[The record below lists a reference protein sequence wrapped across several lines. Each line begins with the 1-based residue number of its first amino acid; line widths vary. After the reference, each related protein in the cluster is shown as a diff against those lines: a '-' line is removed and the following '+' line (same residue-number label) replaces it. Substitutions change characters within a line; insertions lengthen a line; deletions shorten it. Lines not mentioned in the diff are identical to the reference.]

1 VGGYEPELLLV
12 AIGISLLLT
21 GPGRISIEWDVLKKE
36 IFPRGKVFVQQQK
49 DAVKKLN
56 GLDITLIKSV
66 ENIQDSRKHQRHG
79 RRRLEEVRKERK
91 ISEH

>member
-36 IFPRGKVFVQQQK
+36 IFPRGKAFVQQQK